1 MVAAQLLRNGEKRKS
16 SISES
21 IIKGGKT
28 EKKFG
33 DNFGAPLLRGGVS
46 LRHTAP
52 YSGKDAN
59 P

>member
-16 SISES
+16 SISEG

-33 DNFGAPLLRGGVS
+33 DNFGAPLLRGGG
-46 LRHTAP
+46 A
-52 YSGKDAN
+52 
-59 P
+59 